1 MKFTAAEVVQFTNGE
16 ILVGVSDAQ
25 AQSWSID
32 TRSLQPGA
40 GFFALHGIRDGH
52 DFIET
57 AFINGA
63 ALAVVA
69 RADRQDCL
77 DESRQALVRVA
88 DPAIALVDIAREAR
102 RRLTKAIAVGITGS
116 AGKTTTKDLTAAALS
131 TERKVHA
138 NEQSFNNEV
147 GTPLTLLSAPEN
159 TEVLITEMGARKA
172 GNITELA
179 DLVKPSI
186 GVITNIGMAH
196 AEYLGGRTGI
206 AAVKSELVVAL
217 PESGLAI
224 LNADCDQTAS
234 LSKLTS
240 ARVVTVGQ
248 VKSADIVVSDINLDE
263 EMRPSFSLK
272 TDYGSVSIRLELRG
286 AHHAVNAAMAAAVAL
301 ELGINLD
308 VIVVNL
314 QRVRAAK
321 LRMEVTKTESGI
333 TVIDDSYNSSPTSAT
348 AALTSLA
355 SLKVSGRRWAVLG
368 EMRELGEYSEAEH
381 ATLGAQVSAAGVDCL
396 VAVGDRVDA
405 MAAAARSGGVMVNE
419 VKDAQEAIAILD
431 AEAKAGDAVL
441 VKASRAIGLE
451 VIAEHLIDG
460 GQS

>member
-1 MKFTAAEVVQFTNGE
+1 MKFTAAEVAQFTNGE
-16 ILVGVSDAQ
+16 ILAGVSNAQ

-77 DESRQALVRVA
+77 DESRQALVRVT

-116 AGKTTTKDLTAAALS
+116 AGKTATKDLTAAALS

-206 AAVKSELVVAL
+206 AAVKSELIVAL

-248 VKSADIVVSDINLDE
+248 VESADIVVSDVNVDE
-263 EMRPSFSLK
+263 ELRPSFSLK

-308 VIVVNL
+308 VIVANL
-314 QRVRAAK
+314 QLVRAAK

-381 ATLGAQVSAAGVDCL
+381 ATLGAQVSATGVDCL

-431 AEAKAGDAVL
+431 AEAKAGDVVL

-460 GQS
+460 GKS

>member
-16 ILVGVSDAQ
+16 ILAGVSNAQ

-52 DFIET
+52 DFVET

-159 TEVLITEMGARKA
+159 TEVLIAEMGARKA

-248 VKSADIVVSDINLDE
+248 AKSADIVVSDINVDE
-263 EMRPSFSLK
+263 EIRPSFSLK
-272 TDYGSVSIRLELRG
+272 TDYGSVRIRLELRG

-308 VIVVNL
+308 VIVANL

-333 TVIDDSYNSSPTSAT
+333 IVIDDSYNSSPTSAT

-355 SLKVSGRRWAVLG
+355 SLKVSGRRWVVLG

-381 ATLGAQVSAAGVDCL
+381 ATLGAQVSAMGVDCL

-431 AEAKAGDAVL
+431 AEAKAGDVVL
-441 VKASRAIGLE
+441 VKASRAVGLE

-460 GQS
+460 GKS